1 MCQWVLCFEPDSD
14 SYWVTWG
21 DVGRDLHGRSYGCIL
36 FVQRSSRSRSVTF
49 LGILMSSWACNNG
62 THLLRADLDIWRMNF
77 VNANPKCGRGGTE
90 MKLELNG
97 AQ

>member
-1 MCQWVLCFEPDSD
+1 M
-14 SYWVTWG
+14 
-21 DVGRDLHGRSYGCIL
+21 
-36 FVQRSSRSRSVTF
+36 QRSSCSRGVTF
-49 LGILMSSWACNNG
+49 LDISMPSWTLQYG
-62 THLLRADLDIWRMNF
+62 TCLLRADIAARLDIWRMNF